1 MDPDRRQHPRFKV
14 RVPVEFFSD
23 GSDSPIRGATS
34 DLSLSGCYIETVF
47 PFAIGTRLEL
57 KLQID
62 GTLLVL
68 ATVATSDPQ
77 VGTGMNSPACSQ
89 RTSTNSAP
97 SSTPPRSR
105 NSAGVRRFVRKD
117 GQPWR
122 VSLDARVERKRFP
135 HKTHSITSNSRLF
148 AVSF

>member
-14 RVPVEFFSD
+14 RVPVEFFTE

-57 KLQID
+57 KLQVD

-77 VGTGMNSPACSQ
+77 VGNGIQFIRMLPEDIDELRA
-89 RTSTNSAP
+89 
-97 SSTPPRSR
+97 
-105 NSAGVRRFVRKD
+105 F
-117 GQPWR
+117 
-122 VSLDARVERKRFP
+122 LDSVQKSE
-135 HKTHSITSNSRLF
+135 
-148 AVSF
+148 